1 MINNNGWKFCKGS
14 NNIGFQVC
22 TVQFFTG
29 LPPILLN
36 FVAKLEIPDNIP
48 WIFLNFVPVMTI
60 DLYINEANDY
70 ARDIGAPILHPYV
83 SVIHYDKVGEIRHT
97 LNRTGC
103 YGIFMQEEFPEGLI
117 YGIGTYHDENGSLIA
132 FSPGQIGGKRDDG
145 TRRQYHG
152 WVLLFDGV
160 FIQGSAIEQKLDGY
174 QFFSYHSNE
183 ALLLT
188 PQEKELLGQLMANLH
203 RELATQSQAHGHDEI
218 IRGYIQLI
226 LDYCNRFY
234 MRQYEEISAEGSDIL
249 SRFQQVLT
257 DYYAQGMQQKNGLP
271 SVKFCA
277 SELCLSPGYF
287 GDIIRNA
294 LGESPKDYIRHFVV
308 RRAKNLILSG
318 MTIDQVA
325 GELGFEYPQ
334 HFTRM
339 FKNATGQT
347 PRQFYDS
354 QRKL

>member
-1 MINNNGWKFCKGS
+1 
-14 NNIGFQVC
+14 
-22 TVQFFTG
+22 
-29 LPPILLN
+29 
-36 FVAKLEIPDNIP
+36 
-48 WIFLNFVPVMTI
+48 MTI

-70 ARDIGAPILHPYV
+70 ARDIGAPVLHPHV
-83 SVIHYDKVGEIRHT
+83 SVIHYDEVGEIRHT

-103 YGIFMQEEFPEGLI
+103 YGIFMQEEFPEGLT
-117 YGIGTYHDENGSLIA
+117 YGVGTYHDGDGSLLA
-132 FSPGQIGGKRDDG
+132 FSPGQIGGKPDDG

-152 WVLLFDGV
+152 WVLLFDSE
-160 FIQGSAIEQKLDGY
+160 FIQGSAIVQKLDGY
-174 QFFSYHSNE
+174 QFFLYHSNE
-183 ALLLT
+183 ALILT
-188 PQEKELLGQLMANLH
+188 PEEKDILSQLMANLR
-203 RELATQSQAHGHDEI
+203 RELQTQSQSFGHDDI
-218 IRGYIQLI
+218 ICDYILLI

-234 MRQYEEISAEGSDIL
+234 MRQYGEITAEGSDIL

-257 DYYAQGMQQKNGLP
+257 DYYTQGMQRKNGLP

-277 SELCLSPGYF
+277 SELCLSSGYF
-287 GDIIRNA
+287 GDIIRDV
-294 LGESPKDYIRHFVV
+294 LGESPRDYIRNFVI

-325 GELGFEYPQ
+325 RELGFEYPQ

-347 PRQFYDS
+347 PRQFFDS